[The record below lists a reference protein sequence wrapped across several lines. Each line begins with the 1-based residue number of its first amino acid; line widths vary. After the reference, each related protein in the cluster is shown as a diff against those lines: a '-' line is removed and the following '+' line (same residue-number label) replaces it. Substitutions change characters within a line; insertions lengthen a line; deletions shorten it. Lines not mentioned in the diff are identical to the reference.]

1 MASADAQSRTHL
13 PKMRPRKPEEPE
25 GTARTD
31 LAATKSYT
39 SIPSQCTSYDPS
51 SSRPWTT
58 AFHHFSSHSASTS
71 SPTAK
76 AWRACDS
83 FCFFGAGGEV
93 ERLLEVLEL
102 AGA

>member
-1 MASADAQSRTHL
+1 MPVTTHL
-13 PKMRPRKPEEPE
+13 PKMRPSPPQAPQ
-25 GTARTD
+25 GTARTASGTARTA

-51 SSRPWTT
+51 SRRPWTT

-83 FCFFGAGGEV
+83 FCFFGAGGAA
-93 ERLLEVLEL
+93 
-102 AGA
+102 AGAAR